1 MEQRKSPQ
9 DKKPRPKFSLFFYN
23 PVTYAGVCL
32 TLLIFFAECFLFG
45 IDFINPYA
53 NVYLGLFTY
62 TVLPPFLILGIVL
75 ITVGALRKRDRVRK
89 GLADAQPKPVFSTL
103 RSPSIAMPCLF
114 SWSAGRFWSR

>member
-1 MEQRKSPQ
+1 MNQQKSPSAE
-9 DKKPRPKFSLFFYN
+9 KRSRPKFSLFFYN

-45 IDFINPYA
+45 IDFINPYS

-75 ITVGALRKRDRVRK
+75 IIVGALRKRNRVRK
-89 GLADAQPKPVFSTL
+89 GLAEARPKP
-103 RSPSIAMPCLF
+103 PSGLDR
-114 SWSAGRFWSR
+114 GRR